1 MTINKLSKKILNVN
15 KASIKNI
22 EINKKQNAIFFE
34 VEIYKGAKRRC
45 PICGK
50 RCSGYDT
57 ISAKRAWRAMD
68 LGSYKT
74 FIVSKVDRICC
85 KEHGVVS
92 EFVPRARHNSRFTH
106 DFEDHLA
113 YCSLHLNKKETSRL
127 MRVAWNT
134 VGEVLTR
141 VRKDLETNLEDRFND
156 LEIIGIDETSY
167 QKGHK

>member
-1 MTINKLSKKILNVN
+1 MSLFILKINFKKQFKYSSLIIANKKAIRYFIKCKKRNNSMTINKLSKKILNVN

-34 VEIYKGAKRRC
+34 VEIYKGAKHRC

-92 EFVPRARHNSRFTH
+92 EFVPRARHNS
-106 DFEDHLA
+106 
-113 YCSLHLNKKETSRL
+113 
-127 MRVAWNT
+127 
-134 VGEVLTR
+134 
-141 VRKDLETNLEDRFND
+141 
-156 LEIIGIDETSY
+156 
-167 QKGHK
+167 